1 MLCRPGTYFTR
12 SSTDKFFF
20 KVVILDLEILL
31 ALSARDSWGLLS
43 FLSSL
48 SDVIDSAVSLLLE
61 DSFSVEGQG
70 SELFVVSWL
79 DVDPIFSKELN
90 ASLFASLNVVKNVGR
105 VGEWSSMKWMWCYA
119 NFLHLHIKLPGGD
132 FPRPSLNESLKFR
145 VCSSSSSS
153 SDVCWSLLW
162 LVIYQHCNA
171 DWSFFV
177 KCKKHQH
184 ISSLIFT
191 SASCLRLF
199 ILNFLGGKVLLLLG
213 LGLGHGGGRVEV

>member
-12 SSTDKFFF
+12 SSTDNFFF

-61 DSFSVEGQG
+61 ESFSVEGQG

-90 ASLFASLNVVKNVGR
+90 ASLFASLNVVKNVGI
-105 VGEWSSMKWMWCYA
+105 VGECSSMKWKWCYA
-119 NFLHLHIKLPGGD
+119 NFCTFISNYLEEISQDLVWMNHWNSECAA
-132 FPRPSLNESLKFR
+132 PRHPPQMFVDL
-145 VCSSSSSS
+145 CS
-153 SDVCWSLLW
+153 D
-162 LVIYQHCNA
+162 
-171 DWSFFV
+171 
-177 KCKKHQH
+177 
-184 ISSLIFT
+184 
-191 SASCLRLF
+191 
-199 ILNFLGGKVLLLLG
+199 
-213 LGLGHGGGRVEV
+213 

>member
-48 SDVIDSAVSLLLE
+48 SDVIDSAV
-61 DSFSVEGQG
+61 SFSVEGQG

-132 FPRPSLNESLKFR
+132 FPRPSLNESLKFQ

>member
-61 DSFSVEGQG
+61 ESFSVEGQG

-184 ISSLIFT
+184 TSSLIST

>member
-48 SDVIDSAVSLLLE
+48 SDVIDSAVSLLFE
-61 DSFSVEGQG
+61 ESFSVEGQG

-105 VGEWSSMKWMWCYA
+105 VGQCSSMKWMWCYA

-145 VCSSSSSS
+145 ACSSSSPS

-177 KCKKHQH
+177 KCKKHQP
-184 ISSLIFT
+184 ISSVTIFP
-191 SASCLRLF
+191 CLRAP
-199 ILNFLGGKVLLLLG
+199 
-213 LGLGHGGGRVEV
+213 